1 MKKPRASMNLKS
13 KRLKAT
19 PQIKAAWTEKNMH
32 MHPIKRMKAEGG
44 ERWQK
49 HLEHLRSVGAK
60 NHRPKGMPDGWGRQR
75 EELATVREDIRKKAE
90 QKVKVMQEEGIIP
103 KDDDIARRA
112 VQVLLEIAEGPD
124 AAAAKAGAAKALLEF
139 TKQKPTNKV
148 EVKAVAEEWLASLD
162 DDKSESEESSQE
174 TAE

>member
-1 MKKPRASMNLKS
+1 M
-13 KRLKAT
+13 
-19 PQIKAAWTEKNMH
+19 
-32 MHPIKRMKAEGG
+32 
-44 ERWQK
+44 
-49 HLEHLRSVGAK
+49 GAK
-60 NHRPKGMPDGWGRQR
+60 NHRPKGLPDGWGRQR
-75 EELATVREDIRKKAE
+75 EELATVRKDIRKKAE
-90 QKVKVMQEEGIIP
+90 QKVIEMQEEGIIP

-162 DDKSESEESSQE
+162 DDKSESEDSSQE

>member
-1 MKKPRASMNLKS
+1 MYKKPNAEINKKS
-13 KRLKAT
+13 KRLKAKA
-19 PQIKAAWTEKNMH
+19 QIKPAWTDKNMH

-60 NHRPKGMPDGWGRQR
+60 NHRPKGMPDGWGRQTK
-75 EELATVREDIRKKAE
+75 ELAIARDKIRKKAE
-90 QKVKVMQEEGIIP
+90 EKVKTMQEEGIIP

-148 EVKAVAEEWLASLD
+148 EVKAVAEQWLASLD
-162 DDKSESEESSQE
+162 DDTDESEEDSQE
-174 TAE
+174 TV